1 MTMMV
6 NSKDLVNNEYMLAVA
21 VETSNKN
28 FGKFMTIW
36 QFLLLVIVF
45 WMVRIFTRSLRL
57 IPESCTI
64 DEHVMLRK
72 LAILFLVYMEPFTLY
87 AE

>member
-1 MTMMV
+1 MV

-21 VETSNKN
+21 VETFNKN
-28 FGKFMTIW
+28 FGKFMTIL
-36 QFLLLVIVF
+36 QFLLFVIVF
-45 WMVRIFTRSLRL
+45 WMVRIFTRSLRF

>member
-1 MTMMV
+1 MMV
-6 NSKDLVNNEYMLAVA
+6 NSKDMVNNDYMLAAA

-36 QFLLLVIVF
+36 QFLLLVIVS
-45 WMVRIFTRSLRL
+45 WMVRIFTRSLRF

>member
-1 MTMMV
+1 MMV
-6 NSKDLVNNEYMLAVA
+6 NSKDLVNNEYMLAVT

-45 WMVRIFTRSLRL
+45 WIVRIFTRSLRF

-72 LAILFLVYMEPFTLY
+72 LSIVFLVYMEPFTLY